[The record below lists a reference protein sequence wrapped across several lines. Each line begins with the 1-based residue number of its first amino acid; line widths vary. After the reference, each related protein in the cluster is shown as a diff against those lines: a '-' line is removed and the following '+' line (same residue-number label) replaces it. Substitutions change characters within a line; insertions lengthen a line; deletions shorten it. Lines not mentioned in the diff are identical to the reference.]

1 MIPVMERDAT
11 LYEVLFYC
19 LPFHYRG
26 WYTHTRYICV
36 RSMNQKSGIIASS
49 ETGKFI
55 DRLRKI
61 YRNNCTALFLLILE
75 RENVGRK
82 KEFSRIGPI
91 TN

>member
-19 LPFHYRG
+19 LLFHYRG
-26 WYTHTRYICV
+26 SYTHERVCM

-61 YRNNCTALFLLILE
+61 YRNCSFYNLE
-75 RENVGRK
+75 RENVERK
-82 KEFSRIGPI
+82 KNFLDIGPI
-91 TN
+91 MN